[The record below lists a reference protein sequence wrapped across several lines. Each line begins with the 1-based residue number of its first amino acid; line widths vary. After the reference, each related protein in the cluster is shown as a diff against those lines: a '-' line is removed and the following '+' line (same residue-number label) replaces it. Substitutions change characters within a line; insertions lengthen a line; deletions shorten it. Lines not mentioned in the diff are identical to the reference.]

1 MRKKSAY
8 AYLLSGLMS
17 MSSIGYSNNIDSGV
31 DSGELIKIPA
41 NYTLHEQVLD
51 PDFDKELTRKTYHKE
66 QLDNLL
72 STDTGFLWLQSTAG
86 KNWLVSS
93 VGHNWFVSDS
103 LVVNRW
109 LDTEDAKSWVLT
121 DKGQQSMTVKVN
133 SLSDEKELNLHS
145 VDAKWWPSFASIVAY
160 GAAGVGGVAG
170 YKYYDGGVKQKL
182 TAGAAMAIAGLAALK
197 LTQSLVNACTSFQ
210 SALDKVFITKAGQ
223 QWLYTES
230 GIKWLVSPQGS
241 QWLMDSEGQDRLS
254 LLEGNKNGH
263 SVAKGIIHNG
273 NPNKINQ
280 VVQQMEQVLLNKVN
294 KTNAISG
301 YWYASDLDQFL
312 STYVGG
318 LWLVSSTGVSWLQ
331 TYNGSEW
338 QVDAKGKMRS
348 IFKEWLNKDS
358 TVEGIKTN
366 ADLQKIILEHIEAM
380 DNHDDSKNW
389 YYDSELSQFIS
400 SKAAGM
406 WLTTDVG
413 KQWMKDNSNWQNWL
427 KSARNGWLWEH
438 SVIKWLNTQA
448 AVEWIQS
455 NDAKTQFETI
465 LNQWNAEK
473 CKDGWIYNSS
483 CSAVK
488 NTKAGK
494 LYLKSQAKK

>member
-1 MRKKSAY
+1 MRKKSTY
-8 AYLLSGLMS
+8 VYILSGLMG
-17 MSSIGYSNNIDSGV
+17 MSSIGYSNNVDSGV
-31 DSGELIKIPA
+31 GSSEPISIPA

-51 PDFDKELTRKTYHKE
+51 PDFDKTVTTETYHKE

-72 STDTGFLWLQSTAG
+72 ATDKGFLWLQSPAG
-86 KNWLVSS
+86 KNWLVSK
-93 VGHNWFVSDS
+93 VGHNWFLSDS

-121 DKGQQSMTVKVN
+121 HEGQQSMLAKVN
-133 SLSDEKELNLHS
+133 SLSDEKALNFHS
-145 VDAKWWPSFASIVAY
+145 VDAKWWPSFASIIGY

-170 YKYYDGGVKQKL
+170 YKYYDGDVKQKL
-182 TAGAAMAIAGLAALK
+182 SAGAAMAIAGLAAFK
-197 LTQSLVNACTSFQ
+197 LTQSVVNACTSFK
-210 SALDKVFITKAGQ
+210 SDLDKVFITKAGQ

-273 NPNKINQ
+273 SPNKINQ

-294 KTNAISG
+294 KANTIAG
-301 YWYASDLDQFL
+301 YWHASDLDQFL

-318 LWLVSSTGVSWLQ
+318 LWLASSTGISWLQ
-331 TYNGSEW
+331 TYDGSQW
-338 QVDAKGKMRS
+338 QVDSKGKMRP
-348 IFKEWLNKDS
+348 IFNEWLNKDS
-358 TVEGIKTN
+358 TVGVIKTN
-366 ADLQKIILEHIEAM
+366 ADLQKIILEHIESM

-389 YYDSELSQFIS
+389 YYESELSQFIS

-413 KQWMKDNSNWQNWL
+413 KEWMKGNSWQSWL
-427 KSARNGWLWEH
+427 KSARNGWFWEY
-438 SVIKWLNTQA
+438 SVIKWLNTPA

-455 NDAKTQFETI
+455 NDAKTQFKTI
-465 LNQWNAEK
+465 LNQWDAEK
-473 CKDGWIYNSS
+473 CKDGMIYNSS

-494 LYLKSQAKK
+494 LYVKALSKQ